1 MKKCIFQATSIGFL
15 SLALGFQALAQTAV
29 SPAPPPPPPAAK
41 AMTAPEKSEQQE
53 IIIKQKGEKDTK
65 ITLEIKN
72 GELFI
77 NGKPSD
83 KFDDSDI
90 IIEKRDLDDI
100 DAQVMPEL
108 SYSPSPFREHEW
120 ENAARAYQKVELD
133 KVRSDQD
140 MQRKIQKSIQ
150 IRMNEAFLGVS
161 SRKTE
166 KAGAAVLEVTPGS
179 PAEKAG
185 IKKGD
190 LITKVNETKI
200 DGPESLFET
209 IRGFKPGDKVN
220 IVLIREGKQQTVTAT
235 LEKSEQMMPKDF
247 NYDYH
252 YNFKMPP
259 MPDMSDMGG
268 MRVFWERAPKL
279 GIKAQDAEDGKGVNI
294 LEVED
299 SSAAAKA
306 GLKKGDVI
314 LQFDGKTVNSTNELI
329 DQLQEARQKPQ
340 VTVKIQ
346 RGAVTREIQLKIPRK
361 LKTAEL

>member
-1 MKKCIFQATSIGFL
+1 MKKRIFQEASIGFL
-15 SLALGFQALAQTAV
+15 CLALGFPALAQTAV

-41 AMTAPEKSEQQE
+41 TATAPDRSEQKE
-53 IIIKQKGEKDTK
+53 IIIKQKGDKDTK

-90 IIEKRDLDDI
+90 IIEKRVLDEDVQEI
-100 DAQVMPEL
+100 PEL
-108 SYSPSPFREHEW
+108 SYSPSPFRDQALN
-120 ENAARAYQKVELD
+120 NAARAYQQAEMD
-133 KVRSDQD
+133 KVRSDLD
-140 MQRKIQKSIQ
+140 MQRKIQKSMQ

-166 KAGAAVLEVTPGS
+166 KAGAAVLEVTQGS

-190 LITKVNETKI
+190 LITKVNDAKI
-200 DGPESLFET
+200 DGPETLFET
-209 IRGFKPGDKVN
+209 IRSYKPGDKVK
-220 IVLIREGKQQTVTAT
+220 IVLIRDGKEQTVTAT
-235 LEKSEQMMPKDF
+235 LEKSEQTMPKDF
-247 NYDYH
+247 NYNYR

-268 MRVFWERAPKL
+268 MRILWEKAPKL

-329 DQLQEARQKPQ
+329 DQLQDARQKPQ
-340 VTVKIQ
+340 VMVKIQ